1 MTDTAELYTAFYS
14 NDVQW
19 MLRKDAP
26 EPVRD
31 DLLPRVSSPLFFEQT
46 APAKAGASKSL
57 WLAALPIG
65 GGDRSFI
72 IKRYENKTLPDRL
85 KTLVRPSKA
94 RRELEAACGVSQRG
108 IPTPVPIAIGV
119 RRRWGMTRESF
130 VILEKMSD
138 CQDLN
143 RFFLA
148 SHAPGASARSASEK
162 WAIIKALGDLAR
174 RVNESGVHQSD
185 FALNNFLIERDVRGE
200 AKLYLSDFE
209 KITLRS
215 SLRFDQEITC
225 LAKLNRVGREASLAD
240 RMRFLKS
247 YAGSHPRSPQ
257 LRALARAI
265 QERTRTILLQDCA
278 RGRKTSVYT
287 DALYDRIRTDAAAG
301 FIRKGYAVDDVLAVI
316 SRFDLL
322 AGNLPLRETRARE
335 ETSVEVGY
343 HDQRRRLK
351 AVRYTAR
358 AGTHSAGALWSQ
370 ICTLALAGFP
380 VSLPPVFLESGEK
393 HSEEG
398 YLFYEYRDGEM
409 PLGHFCVPARGKR
422 EIEGVLELL
431 VILLRKLHRFGA
443 FADTMSESTF
453 TVVEQKV
460 GKPALYLSDPE
471 SFIIKQDVTLNEKKR
486 NLLLLSALV
495 KMRYPTLEYDLIQR
509 YFKGPTH
516 PEARHAP
523 LPAAPGGEPG

>member
-1 MTDTAELYTAFYS
+1 MTDTAERYTPFYS

-65 GGDRSFI
+65 GEERSFI

-85 KTLVRPSKA
+85 KTLIRPSKA
-94 RRELEAACGVSQRG
+94 RQELEAACGVSQRG
-108 IPTPVPIAIGV
+108 IPTPVPLAIGM

-148 SHAPGASARSASEK
+148 PHAPGAAARSASEK

-174 RVNESGVHQSD
+174 RVNESGIHQSD

-209 KITLRS
+209 KIALKRS
-215 SLRFDQEITC
+215 LSFHEEVTC
-225 LAKLNRVGREASLAD
+225 LAKLNRVGREVSLAD

-247 YAGSHPRSPQ
+247 YAGSQPRSQQ
-257 LRALARAI
+257 LRALAQAI

-287 DALYDRIRTDAAAG
+287 DALYDRIRTDAATG
-301 FIRKGYAVDDVLAVI
+301 FIRKGYAVDDVLTVI

-322 AGNLPLRETRARE
+322 AGNLPLRETRSRE

-343 HDQRRRLK
+343 HDQRHRLK

-358 AGTHSAGALWSQ
+358 AGTHSAGNLWSQ

-380 VSLPPVFLESGEK
+380 VSLPPVFLEGGEK
-393 HSEEG
+393 QNDEG
-398 YLFYEYRDGEM
+398 YLFYECREGEM
-409 PLGHFCVPARGKR
+409 PLGQYCVPARGKR

-453 TVVEQKV
+453 AVVEQKV
-460 GKPALYLSDPE
+460 GKPSLYLSDPE
-471 SFIIKQDVTLNEKKR
+471 SFIIKHEVTLNEKKR
-486 NLLLLSALV
+486 NLILMNALV

-509 YFKGPTH
+509 YFTGPTN

-523 LPAAPGGEPG
+523 LPVAPGGETG

>member
-1 MTDTAELYTAFYS
+1 MPSQHYQVFCL
-14 NDVQW
+14 NDVHW

-31 DLLPRVSSPLFFEQT
+31 DLLSRVSSPLFFAQT
-46 APAKAGASKSL
+46 APTKAGASKSL
-57 WLAALPIG
+57 WLADLPIG
-65 GGDRSFI
+65 GEERSFI
-72 IKRYENKTLPDRL
+72 IKRYENKTLPGRI
-85 KTLVRPSKA
+85 KTLFRPSEA
-94 RRELEAACGVSQRG
+94 RQELEAACGVSQRG
-108 IPTPVPIAIGV
+108 IPTPVPLAIGM

-143 RFFLA
+143 RFFLV
-148 SHAPGASARSASEK
+148 SHPASASAEKALEK
-162 WAIIKALGDLAR
+162 WAITRALGELAR

-185 FALNNFLIERDVRGE
+185 FALNNFLLERDARGT

-209 KITLRS
+209 KITLRP
-215 SLRFDQEITC
+215 SLRFDQEVSC
-225 LAKLNRVGREASLAD
+225 LARLNRVGREVSLAD

-247 YAGSHPRSPQ
+247 YAGSQPRSPQ

-265 QERTRTILLQDCA
+265 QERTRAILLQDCA

-287 DALYDRIRTDAAAG
+287 DALYDRIRTDPATG

-316 SRFDLL
+316 GRFDLL
-322 AGNLPLRETRARE
+322 AGNLPLRETRTRE
-335 ETSVEVGY
+335 ETTVEVGY

-358 AGTHSAGALWSQ
+358 PGAHAAADLWSR

-380 VSLPPVFLESGEK
+380 VSLPPVFLESGGK
-393 HSEEG
+393 HHSEG
-398 YLFYEYRDGEM
+398 YLFFAHREGEM
-409 PLGHFCVPARGKR
+409 PLGHFVVPSRGIR
-422 EIEGVLELL
+422 ELEGVLELL

-460 GKPALYLSDPE
+460 GKPSLYLNDPE
-471 SFIIKQDVTLNEKKR
+471 TFIIKQEVTLNEKKR
-486 NLLLLSALV
+486 NLILMNALV

-509 YFKGPTH
+509 YFKGPTT
-516 PEARHAP
+516 PVAP
-523 LPAAPGGEPG
+523 HGLLPAAPGGETG

>member
-1 MTDTAELYTAFYS
+1 MTDTAERYTSFYS

-19 MLRKDAP
+19 ILRKDAP

-31 DLLPRVSSPLFFEQT
+31 DLLPRVSSPLFFKQT
-46 APAKAGASKSL
+46 APAKAGTSKSL
-57 WLAALPIG
+57 WLATLPIG
-65 GGDRSFI
+65 GEERAFI

-94 RRELEAACGVSQRG
+94 RQELEAACGVSQRG
-108 IPTPVPIAIGV
+108 IPTPVPLAIGM

-148 SHAPGASARSASEK
+148 PHAPSASARSASEK
-162 WAIIKALGDLAR
+162 WAIIKALGELSR
-174 RVNESGVHQSD
+174 RVNESGVYQSD
-185 FALNNFLIERDVRGE
+185 FALNNFLLERDGRGA

-209 KITLRS
+209 KITLQP
-215 SLRFDQEITC
+215 SLRFDQEISC
-225 LAKLNRVGREASLAD
+225 LAKLNRVGREVSLAD

-247 YAGSHPRSPQ
+247 YAGAEPRSPQ

-265 QERTRTILLQDCA
+265 QERTRAMLLQDYA

-287 DALYDRIRTDAAAG
+287 DALYDRIRTDAATG

-316 SRFDLL
+316 GRFDLL
-322 AGNLPLRETRARE
+322 AGNLPLRETRTRE
-335 ETSVEVGY
+335 ETSVEVSC

-358 AGTHSAGALWSQ
+358 AGTHSAGDLWSQ
-370 ICTLALAGFP
+370 LCILALAGFP

-393 HSEEG
+393 NHEEG
-398 YLFYEYRDGEM
+398 YLLYAHREGEI
-409 PLGHFCVPARGKR
+409 PLGHFCVPSRGKR

-443 FADTMSESTF
+443 FADTMSEFTF

-460 GKPALYLSDPE
+460 GKPSLYLSDPE
-471 SFIIKQDVTLNEKKR
+471 SFIIKQEVTLNEKKR
-486 NLLLLSALV
+486 NLILMNALV

-509 YFKGPTH
+509 YFKGPSN

-523 LPAAPGGEPG
+523 LPAAPGGETG